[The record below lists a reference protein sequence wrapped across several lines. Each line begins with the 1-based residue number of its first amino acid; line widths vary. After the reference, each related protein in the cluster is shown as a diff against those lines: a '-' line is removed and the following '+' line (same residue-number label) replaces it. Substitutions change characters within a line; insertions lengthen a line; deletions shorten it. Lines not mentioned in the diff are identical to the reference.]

1 MSDTTANAPSA
12 PPARPGVPPG
22 GLARVRTPTAPPV
35 SVTDART
42 LVDIRAMRAHPEDH
56 CITSREFSRF
66 RNTRTALWLGAAAI
80 LVLAVVSMFV
90 GVTNVS
96 LPAVLSGDPEA
107 WHILTVSRLP
117 RTAAVLLSG
126 LAMAVAGLI
135 MQLMVR
141 NRFVEPSTAGTVE
154 SATAGI
160 LVATVFLPALP
171 LMGKMGIAAIFALAG
186 TAIFLAIIRRV
197 PSRSTLLVPL
207 VGIMLGGVIAA
218 ITTFFAYRV
227 DLLQTLNTWMIGD
240 FSGVVSGRY
249 ELLWLVGALTLLGFL
264 AADRFTVAGMGQDV
278 ATNLGLKYQQVM
290 ALGLG
295 LVSIISAVVVVT
307 VGALPFLGL
316 VVPNLVSMV
325 FGDNARTAVPW
336 TAIFGA
342 GFVLL
347 CDIVGRTIRYP
358 YEIPVGTII
367 SVVGAAIFL
376 VLLLQTRRRGARS

>member
-1 MSDTTANAPSA
+1 
-12 PPARPGVPPG
+12 
-22 GLARVRTPTAPPV
+22 
-35 SVTDART
+35 
-42 LVDIRAMRAHPEDH
+42 
-56 CITSREFSRF
+56 
-66 RNTRTALWLGAAAI
+66 
-80 LVLAVVSMFV
+80 MFV

-96 LPAVLSGDPEA
+96 LSAVLSGDPEA

-117 RTAAVLLSG
+117 RTAAVVLSG

-197 PSRSTLLVPL
+197 PARSTLLVPL

-295 LVSIISAVVVVT
+295 LVSVISAVVVVT